1 MNIMRKPG
9 MAAVLLLA
17 AGTVGAQQKKTPAPP
32 PKAAKLIAQW
42 GKETV
47 ADYCTGGNLRPKG
60 PATKIV
66 FRVDLN
72 RDGFI
77 DYVITR
83 GFDCQMDGEV
93 FHSAFS
99 PSAPWALVES
109 TSIEDGRVGAEG
121 SSWKITHFS
130 NTDEVE
136 VPKLQDV
143 DGRPALI
150 LVGGGPGMNNP
161 PYYSY
166 AWIGIGDGAEHAVA
180 WFDRNGKRIN
190 KDGSAFGV
198 AKAAPVPP
206 LGIAPGYYVDERQD
220 CRSGSDFFF
229 YDGKRVGLYNNKP
242 TKGDIQP
249 VTKLKKDGKSWVD
262 ASDSTITA
270 LGPARVSWEDS
281 YHGEIVGPFRWCPT
295 DQVPARAKVK

>member
-242 TKGDIQP
+242 SKGDIQP

-295 DQVPARAKVK
+295 DQVPARARVK

>member
-1 MNIMRKPG
+1 MKMNCFAGTTTI
-9 MAAVLLLA
+9 LLLVMAGA
-17 AGTVGAQQKKTPAPP
+17 AAQQKAPTPP

-47 ADYCTGGNLRPKG
+47 ADYCSGGNLRPKG

-66 FRVDLN
+66 FRADLN

-83 GFDCQMDGEV
+83 GFECQMDGEV

-109 TSIEDGRVGAEG
+109 TSVENGRVGAEG
-121 SSWKITHFS
+121 SSWQITPFS

-136 VPKLQDV
+136 APKLQQL

-150 LVGGGPGMNNP
+150 LVNGGPGMNNP
-161 PYYSY
+161 PYYSF
-166 AWIGIGDGAEHAVA
+166 AWVGIGSGDEHAVA

-198 AKAAPVPP
+198 AKVPPVPP
-206 LGIAPGYYVDERQD
+206 LGIAPGYYVVERED
-220 CRSGSDFFF
+220 CRSGRSFFF
-229 YDGKRVGLYNNKP
+229 YDGKRFGQYGNTP
-242 TKGDIQP
+242 AKGDIQP
-249 VTKLKKDGKSWVD
+249 VAKLKKNGKHWVNE
-262 ASDSTITA
+262 SDDLITA
-270 LGPARVSWEDS
+270 LGTARVSWEDS
-281 YHGEIVGPFRWCPT
+281 YHGEFGPFRWCPI
-295 DQVPARAKVK
+295 DQVPARARVK